1 MQSYIATASVADSSN
16 MQWESFQDLG
26 VSEDFDQTSE
36 ELLKSLFTFLVY
48 GVYMT
53 VRFALAVLIS
63 ALFCFPCYYSEYAI
77 VKNTVTFSM
86 NKDCAEY
93 ILFAFYSS
101 PVVNYGGYS
110 FRDEFF

>member
-48 GVYMT
+48 VGIYD
-53 VRFALAVLIS
+53 S
-63 ALFCFPCYYSEYAI
+63 SFCFGCPDLRSLLLSLLLFRICDCKEYGN
-77 VKNTVTFSM
+77 VFH
-86 NKDCAEY
+86 E
-93 ILFAFYSS
+93 
-101 PVVNYGGYS
+101 
-110 FRDEFF
+110 